1 MATVKHHKV
10 VASLPAELEPD
21 ALYMVRR
28 GEGFD
33 LYVTNHSGVIVPYPL
48 NAPSAAA
55 SFFGLVTVTASS
67 TGQTEFAI
75 PGGYTPGA
83 IVVFLNGASLAPVHY
98 TASDGA
104 TVVLASGAGVVPG
117 TELVVL
123 RLSAFEV
130 ADALPL
136 MGTAQ
141 NSLRYGGVLP
151 PPEDGKQ
158 YALKDGAWVEVEA
171 SGGGSGLPV
180 LTPGWTLSRN
190 GIGDGYAAQDGQ
202 LLSRATYPD
211 AWAQAQAIGMVITDA
226 EWLADPLKRGMFSDG
241 DGSTTFRLP
250 DANGKQAGSLGAV
263 FLRGDGALSAGTNGE
278 IQRDAIQN
286 ITGTLQGTTTSSIAL
301 ASGAFA
307 NIAGQTNLIYASGTA
322 YSAQAQSFDAS
333 RVARTSSET
342 RALNLTVVWTI
353 KLFGAVVNVGSA
365 DAAQLASDFANMNAA
380 LQALDGQIDFTIIYP
395 NGGSEA
401 SPANVTTNSRYVAVN
416 PFPGFN
422 VICQAEILI
431 GGRWYVPGWYSDYS
445 AGSRAYGVRACSD
458 GTELV
463 VQTGIHAIAT
473 NGRFSGGTYA
483 GNDVTAPSPCRVKVW
498 KVKGAI
504 A

>member
-10 VASLPAELEPD
+10 VAALPAELEPD
-21 ALYMVRR
+21 ALYLVRR

-55 SFFGLVTVTASS
+55 SFFGLVTVIASA

-83 IVVFLNGASLAPVHY
+83 VVVFLNGASLAPVHY

-158 YALKDGAWVEVEA
+158 YALKDGAWVEVA
-171 SGGGSGLPV
+171 AGGAAAWG
-180 LTPGWTLSRN
+180 
-190 GIGDGYAAQDGQ
+190 GITGIIAD
-202 LLSRATYPD
+202 
-211 AWAQAQAIGMVITDA
+211 QAD
-226 EWLADPLKRGMFSDG
+226 
-241 DGSTTFRLP
+241 
-250 DANGKQAGSLGAV
+250 
-263 FLRGDGALSAGTNGE
+263 LSA
-278 IQRDAIQN
+278 
-286 ITGTLQGTTTSSIAL
+286 AL
-301 ASGAFA
+301 EEKV
-307 NIAGQTNLIYASGTA
+307 
-322 YSAQAQSFDAS
+322 DD
-333 RVARTSSET
+333 SE
-342 RALNLTVVWTI
+342 V
-353 KLFGAVVNVGSA
+353 
-365 DAAQLASDFANMNAA
+365 
-380 LQALDGQIDFTIIYP
+380 DFTIIYP

-401 SPANVTTNSRYVAVN
+401 SPATIAGNSRYVESN
-416 PFPGFN
+416 PFPGFM
-422 VICQAEILI
+422 VMATVEIFA
-431 GGRWYVPGWYSDYS
+431 GGEWFDPGVMQLSGTTSYGAKASQLNDGEIVVRTNPSGLMNNPAHSGAASTVSTLVSS
-445 AGSRAYGVRACSD
+445 A
-458 GTELV
+458 
-463 VQTGIHAIAT
+463 
-473 NGRFSGGTYA
+473 
-483 GNDVTAPSPCRVKVW
+483 PCRVKVW